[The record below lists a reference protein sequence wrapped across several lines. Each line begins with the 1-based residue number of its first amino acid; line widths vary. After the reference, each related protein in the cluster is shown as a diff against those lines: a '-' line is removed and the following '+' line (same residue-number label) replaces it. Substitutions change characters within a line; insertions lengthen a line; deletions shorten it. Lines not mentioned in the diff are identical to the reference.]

1 MSIDLL
7 KSRREA
13 MRWHLMNALDK
24 ARPIGALDVLLLD
37 VMRSIYSD
45 TTANELHQ
53 QLDYLAQR
61 ALVKIDKQP
70 TGNWH
75 SCLTS
80 LGVDVVEYTVDCHA
94 GIARPVK
101 YWNG

>member
-1 MSIDLL
+1 MSIDLQ
-7 KSRREA
+7 KTRREA

-37 VMRSIYSD
+37 VMRSIYAD

-61 ALVKIDKQP
+61 ELVKIDKQP
-70 TGNWH
+70 QGNWH

-80 LGVDVVEYTVDCHA
+80 HGVDVVEYTVECHA
-94 GIARPVK
+94 GIARPIK
-101 YWNG
+101 YWQG